1 MLKLYHWKRC
11 GHSAIALI
19 ALHAKHLAFESAF
32 IDLLRLE
39 HYSTSFLTRNPLGH
53 VPVLEHD
60 GALITQ
66 TSAILEYLDETF
78 PQHALMPGDTV
89 GRWRV
94 RVWAK
99 ILNEDVAPSVH
110 LLAWHAYTRPSLS
123 GEELARL
130 RQEAAQIPILERRE
144 VWASACADAPATDQ
158 LEYSRRKLEVV
169 LARMEREL
177 GGAPWLAGEHL
188 SLADIQLYPMIAP
201 VVTLLPKQLNPAVTP
216 QVVGWLKRM
225 SAQPS
230 VQLAMG
236 SSAMDREELLHL
248 VPGPEHIRWG

>member
-19 ALHAKHLAFESAF
+19 ALHAKRLKFESAF

-39 HYSTSFLTRNPLGH
+39 QYSTPFLTRNPLGH

-60 GALITQ
+60 GSLITQ
-66 TSAILEYLDETF
+66 TTAILEYLDETF
-78 PQHALMPGDTV
+78 PQPALMPRDTL

-110 LLAWHAYTRPSLS
+110 LLTWHGYTRASLS
-123 GEELARL
+123 GEDLARL
-130 RQEAAQIPILERRE
+130 RQNASRIPIPERRE
-144 VWASACADAPATDQ
+144 VWARACADESATDQ

-177 GGAPWLAGEHL
+177 TGAHWLAGEHL

-201 VVTLLPKQLNPAVTP
+201 VAKLLPEQLNPAVSP
-216 QVVGWLKRM
+216 EVVRWLNQM
-225 SAQPS
+225 GAQPS
-230 VQLAMG
+230 VERAMG
-236 SSAMDREELLHL
+236 SSAVDGEELLHF